1 MLKDAID
8 LGQVRRALV
17 VRLMFHGD
25 VLLSTPVIST
35 LKRMAPHVKV
45 DALVYHET
53 RDMLTLHPDLDQLF
67 TIDRTWKKRG
77 VLFQLQ
83 QELRLLSALKA
94 RRYDLIIIL
103 NDSHRATWLVKLLSP
118 RWAVGPDNP
127 ARGRLYRKTVKRRFK
142 TARHRHMVELH
153 LDALRCLGLPV
164 DSSAREA
171 RLSIVPGGDADASVV
186 QRLSEF
192 GLRGGDFVLV
202 HPGSRGLYKC
212 WPEHKM
218 AQLIDLLQQEGM
230 TVVLSG
236 SPAVDEMAMLARIKA
251 RLGRSVIDLSGQLS
265 LKELAA
271 LVARAAMLV
280 GVDSLPVHLASA
292 FQVPVVAL
300 FGPSLDLVWGPWQTP
315 HRVVGATL
323 ACRPC
328 GFAGCG
334 ESGQSDCMSALGV
347 QEVFDAVHSLRS
359 ETENYDPNS
368 RRHRF
373 ENAGA

>member
-35 LKRMAPHVKV
+35 LKRMAPHVEV

-53 RDMLTLHPDLDQLF
+53 RDMLALHPDLDQLF
-67 TIDRTWKKRG
+67 TIDRNWKKRG
-77 VLFQLQ
+77 RLFQLQ

-142 TARHRHMVELH
+142 IARHRHMVELH

-164 DSSAREA
+164 DSSAHEA
-171 RLSIVPGGDADASVV
+171 RLSIVPGRDAEASVE
-186 QRLSEF
+186 QRLSEY

-202 HPGSRGLYKC
+202 HPGSRGFYKC

-236 SPAVDEMAMLARIKA
+236 SPAVDEMAMLARIKT
-251 RLGRSVIDLSGQLS
+251 RLDRSVIDLSGQLS

-271 LVARAAMLV
+271 LVARATMLV

-315 HRVVGATL
+315 YRVVGATL
-323 ACRPC
+323 PCRPC

-334 ESGQSDCMSALGV
+334 ESGQSDCMNALGV
-347 QEVFDAVHSLRS
+347 QEVFDAVNSLS
-359 ETENYDPNS
+359 TETEGYAPNS
-368 RRHRF
+368 RPHRF
-373 ENAGA
+373 ANAGA